1 MSITLKPLIWKNI
14 DKSDHDDI
22 WPKKCYGAS
31 LLYLEDTYQYYLIGG
46 NHNAYENEKKNYEL
60 NKEIIKT
67 ADNINLFNRVE
78 KEKIDYITD
87 NVSRNYYSDYKIDL
101 YLYDLEPDPHWLK
114 IPTKGKTPKPR
125 SFQRCIY
132 ISPYIFLFGGVELG
146 PKSENLSN
154 DSMYVYHTT
163 KYEWKLIS
171 TNIAPYNRTD
181 FQWVKIDNK
190 CSFLYGGVQSPSEKY
205 YEDMWMFR
213 YDGSNYFET
222 EVNKDVIKDN
232 IWVEIDQQGR
242 TPGKLKAYSMIYHQ
256 GYLYLFGGLDNKGKN
271 SNKLYSFDIKSS
283 EWELIQ
289 TKGNP
294 PDERCYHEMSLIN
307 EETIVVFGGIKGTLN
322 NYEIMYNDL
331 FLYNINDKVWVTPK
345 IGGIQPSP
353 RMGFSICCNYGIT
366 KEGFSNEYEVMILGG
381 YIKDN
386 DGYTDKLKNYVKI
399 FIIRENDENNN
410 YFWTIKD
417 KNYTEEENDDNFL
430 LQAEKNIYEYREKI
444 SNLEVDTRTKELE
457 NEKMK
462 KEINEYKKNF
472 YQKHGFIDDQS
483 QSLEDQI
490 NDQEMQKNKMKE
502 NLEIDKEITDLKI
515 KLKYIMEKKT
525 EKTCDF
531 FNETSGIFM
540 NYYDAVCKIINNDK
554 DGELSDFFSNSSLD
568 EMKEKYSE
576 KLNNLK
582 KKLEEFNTKEDQI
595 VTELHRYPQYEKSLS
610 DAFKNEIINYRIIDD
625 TQY

>member
-1 MSITLKPLIWKNI
+1 
-14 DKSDHDDI
+14 
-22 WPKKCYGAS
+22 
-31 LLYLEDTYQYYLIGG
+31 
-46 NHNAYENEKKNYEL
+46 
-60 NKEIIKT
+60 
-67 ADNINLFNRVE
+67 
-78 KEKIDYITD
+78 
-87 NVSRNYYSDYKIDL
+87 
-101 YLYDLEPDPHWLK
+101 
-114 IPTKGKTPKPR
+114 
-125 SFQRCIY
+125 
-132 ISPYIFLFGGVELG
+132 
-146 PKSENLSN
+146 
-154 DSMYVYHTT
+154 
-163 KYEWKLIS
+163 
-171 TNIAPYNRTD
+171 
-181 FQWVKIDNK
+181 
-190 CSFLYGGVQSPSEKY
+190 
-205 YEDMWMFR
+205 
-213 YDGSNYFET
+213 
-222 EVNKDVIKDN
+222 
-232 IWVEIDQQGR
+232 
-242 TPGKLKAYSMIYHQ
+242 
-256 GYLYLFGGLDNKGKN
+256 
-271 SNKLYSFDIKSS
+271 
-283 EWELIQ
+283 
-289 TKGNP
+289 
-294 PDERCYHEMSLIN
+294 
-307 EETIVVFGGIKGTLN
+307 
-322 NYEIMYNDL
+322 
-331 FLYNINDKVWVTPK
+331 
-345 IGGIQPSP
+345 
-353 RMGFSICCNYGIT
+353 
-366 KEGFSNEYEVMILGG
+366 MILGG

-399 FIIRENDENNN
+399 FIIRENDENSNF
-410 YFWTIKD
+410 FWTIKD

-540 NYYDAVCKIINNDK
+540 NYYDAVCKIINSDK
-554 DGELSDFFSNSSLD
+554 EGELSDFFSNSSLD